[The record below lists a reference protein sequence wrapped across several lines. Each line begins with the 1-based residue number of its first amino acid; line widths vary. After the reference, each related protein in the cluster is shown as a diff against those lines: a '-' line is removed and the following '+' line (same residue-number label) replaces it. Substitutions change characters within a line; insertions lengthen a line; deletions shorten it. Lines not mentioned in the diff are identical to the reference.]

1 MRRIPLAI
9 LISALFATVALADGP
24 EHDGAQHRG
33 DISKVNRSIHI
44 GDGERAGDIESVNG
58 SITIGDHAV
67 IETAETVNGSVRIG
81 ANGQA
86 EALETVNGSINVGAR
101 TVVQEGIETVNG
113 AITLGDDAASL
124 DKIETVNGRIEL
136 GARAQAGAGIELVN
150 GDVELKQDARVTG
163 NIVVRKP
170 TMSGWF
176 NNRSKTP
183 RVILGPNAVVDGDL
197 VFERAVELYMHSSA
211 KITGKQN
218 GPLAGGKVHT
228 FSGDAPNT

>member
-1 MRRIPLAI
+1 MRRIPLAV
-9 LISALFATVALADGP
+9 LISALFASVALAGGP
-24 EHDGAQHRG
+24 ELDVVQRG

-58 SITIGDHAV
+58 SITIGDNA
-67 IETAETVNGSVRIG
+67 IIRTADTVNGSVRIG
-81 ANGQA
+81 TNGQA
-86 EALETVNGSINVGAR
+86 ESLETVNGSIRIGAK
-101 TVVQEGIETVNG
+101 TVVQQGIETVNG
-113 AITLGDDAASL
+113 SITLGDDAASL

-150 GDVELKQDARVTG
+150 GDVELKHAARVTG
-163 NIVVRKP
+163 DIVVRKP
-170 TMSGWF
+170 MMSGWF
-176 NNRSKTP
+176 NNQSKPP

-197 VFERAVELYMHSSA
+197 VFEREVELHMHSTA
-211 KITGKQN
+211 KISGKQH

>member
-1 MRRIPLAI
+1 MRRIPLAV
-9 LISALFATVALADGP
+9 LISALFATAAFAGGP
-24 EHDGAQHRG
+24 EHDGAHHRG
-33 DISKVNRSIHI
+33 DISKINRSIQI
-44 GDGERAGDIESVNG
+44 GDGETAGDIESVNG
-58 SITIGDHAV
+58 SISIGDNAI
-67 IETAETVNGSVRIG
+67 IESAETVNGSVRIG

-86 EALETVNGSINVGAR
+86 ESLETVNGSITVGAK

-150 GDVELKQDARVTG
+150 GDVELKNAARVTG
-163 NIVVRKP
+163 DIVVRKP

-176 NNRSKTP
+176 NKQSKTP
-183 RVILGPNAVVDGDL
+183 RVILGPNAVVNGDL
-197 VFERAVELYMHSSA
+197 VFEREVELHMHTTA

-218 GPLAGGKVHT
+218 GPLAGGKVNS